1 MPRSGTGSA
10 LSTSNALRPIG
21 FAAYGRQN
29 SDLIDD
35 EEKHVHMKIRVA
47 GVLAATASAV
57 AMMGAPAFGSVA
69 QGPINVGNI
78 IGDGNT
84 SNTSGNYVNAPA
96 LNPTNTCGI
105 ALAFL
110 GFAEASC
117 VGSAAAY
124 YDSGNDY
131 GSPVS

>member
-1 MPRSGTGSA
+1 
-10 LSTSNALRPIG
+10 
-21 FAAYGRQN
+21 
-29 SDLIDD
+29 
-35 EEKHVHMKIRVA
+35 VHMKIRVA

-78 IGDGNT
+78 IGNGNV
-84 SNTSGNYVNAPA
+84 SILSGNYVNAPVSD
-96 LNPTNTCGI
+96 PTDTCGN

-117 VGSAAAY
+117 VGSAAVY

-131 GSPVS
+131 GSSGSHHHHHHGSGF